1 MIHDNQNFFNEA
13 ANDDHN
19 SARPMH
25 VPASISNPNVANACF
40 DAPQERRAASAGA
53 ASISTKESPMLA
65 QILSYLLFETPLSG
79 LLPALEARGFW
90 LVYKAGRLSIER
102 MPAEL

>member
-13 ANDDHN
+13 SHDDYN
-19 SARPMH
+19 AARPDP
-25 VPASISNPNVANACF
+25 VSNTNPSVAHPCF

-53 ASISTKESPMLA
+53 ASISTKESPMFA

-79 LLPALEARGFW
+79 LLLALEARGFW